1 MKTANVYEIER
12 ALQQPITPQQR
23 QTAAANNPV
32 AALLAQRLDGV
43 EGSLRTK
50 MQTPPPPQGTVMNQ
64 YYQWPQQQ
72 PEMGLAQPGLEQM
85 AQQYASG
92 GLVAF
97 ADGGPVYD
105 VDGGDAYADGGLA
118 TMLPMGYADED
129 DMPIYGYSQGEEVKL
144 HQYPWR
150 TLGESVEP
158 IIVDDTAEDEDAFWE
173 DMPDVDKLEAQRIRE
188 RPTPSASDTAG
199 MSNDQPWPI
208 NPSAIQHPGF
218 DRGRGYLSEIG
229 DKISAAEQAIGERI
243 KGAGQRWSERLA
255 PITDKYSAREKEVQ
269 RLEGLPAAY
278 AAAMESGA
286 PMPSVYYEPTLSGE
300 DRKRQQQQEENT
312 AKQQERVDALEAS
325 NKQKKAT
332 PVSSANPVRSEGPGT
347 SMLSPAAWS
356 AERGAG
362 LTPSSA
368 EYSAGTP
375 TVVTDGQIDE
385 VNLDPNRNA
394 GAAAIVNSG
403 LSTDQ
408 QIAALAKYFQT
419 DTSEAMRIKGE
430 MEKEN
435 AHAGNVGIMAA
446 LANAL
451 GLGLGTY
458 GTGAARWGAGLA
470 GMAQGLM
477 SEEDRAA
484 KRQASINELG
494 LKIKEMEGSGT
505 RKAAET
511 ILKKREAAAE
521 RKQKLEDQLAL
532 EQVKGGYREK
542 VANIGAGAS
551 MRNKDVD
558 VANRGAGGLDQ
569 AKYAHILAE
578 AEKGAADYIKAN
590 YTDQGKPTPP
600 GIYDQVRQRL
610 IQERL
615 GQVGSVPQM
624 SVGTGGGSVTPD
636 LVVGPRT
643 SRGMFDPT
651 RGFTAYQ

>member
-511 ILKKREAAAE
+511 VLPQRAKAAAE
-521 RKQKLEDQLAL
+521 ADEERKALRLEAI
-532 EQVKGGYREK
+532 KGGYREK
-542 VANIGAGAS
+542 VANIGAGATRYS
-551 MRNKDVD
+551 ADQRA
-558 VANRGAGGLDQ
+558 ANRGAGGLNAYQ
-569 AKYAHILAE
+569 EAQLRVEAKKIAQEQFKTRPPTPANIAE
-578 AEKGAADYIKAN
+578 RDAYEQRVLQDLIRGYMGAPAGGGAGAAPTGRSIGRIQG
-590 YTDQGKPTPP
+590 DQ
-600 GIYDQVRQRL
+600 L
-610 IQERL
+610 I
-615 GQVGSVPQM
+615 S
-624 SVGTGGGSVTPD
+624 
-636 LVVGPRT
+636 
-643 SRGMFDPT
+643 
-651 RGFTAYQ
+651 

>member
-85 AQQYASG
+85 AQQYAAG

-118 TMLPMGYADED
+118 SMLPMGYAGED
-129 DMPIYGYSQGEEVKL
+129 DVPVFNGYAYGGNVLKSVFPATFDEEEYDAGEGDFGDVGSGAYGLSEEDVARDIRAKDIVQEREDAKHRMAEREAMQRYSAGPGDIVGKGVAGL
-144 HQYPWR
+144 KS
-150 TLGESVEP
+150 LGSGLV
-158 IIVDDTAEDEDAFWE
+158 DTAFIKDPNWE
-173 DMPDVDKLEAQRIRE
+173 ARKDPTERAKQEYEAVHGPVGEQKSSFSDRAGNVLEALG
-188 RPTPSASDTAG
+188 SLL
-199 MSNDQPWPI
+199 
-208 NPSAIQHPGF
+208 
-218 DRGRGYLSEIG
+218 GRNTE
-229 DKISAAEQAIGERI
+229 
-243 KGAGQRWSERLA
+243 
-255 PITDKYSAREKEVQ
+255 
-269 RLEGLPAAY
+269 
-278 AAAMESGA
+278 
-286 PMPSVYYEPTLSGE
+286 SGE

-312 AKQQERVDALEAS
+312 AKQQECVDALEAS

-332 PVSSANPVRSEGPGT
+332 PVSSTNPVRSEGPGT

-368 EYSAGTP
+368 EYSAGAP

-394 GAAAIVNSG
+394 GAAAIVDSG

-511 ILKKREAAAE
+511 VLSQRAKAAAE
-521 RKQKLEDQLAL
+521 ADEERKALRLEAI
-532 EQVKGGYREK
+532 KGANREK
-542 VANIGAGAS
+542 VANIGAGATRYS
-551 MRNKDVD
+551 ADQRA
-558 VANRGAGGLDQ
+558 ANRGAGGLNAYQ
-569 AKYAHILAE
+569 EAQLRVEAKKIAQEQFKTRPPTPANIAE
-578 AEKGAADYIKAN
+578 RDAYEQRVLQDLIRGYMGAPAGGGAGAAPTGRSIGRIQG
-590 YTDQGKPTPP
+590 DQ
-600 GIYDQVRQRL
+600 L
-610 IQERL
+610 I
-615 GQVGSVPQM
+615 S
-624 SVGTGGGSVTPD
+624 
-636 LVVGPRT
+636 
-643 SRGMFDPT
+643 
-651 RGFTAYQ
+651 

>member
-85 AQQYASG
+85 AQQYAAG

-118 TMLPMGYADED
+118 SMLPMGYAGED
-129 DMPIYGYSQGEEVKL
+129 DVPVYGYARGEEVKL

-158 IIVDDTAEDEDAFWE
+158 TIVDDTAEDEDAFWE
-173 DMPDVDKLEAQRIRE
+173 DMPDIDKLEDQGIRE
-188 RPTPSASDTAG
+188 RPTPSAASTAG

-218 DRGRGYLSEIG
+218 DKGRGYLSEIG

-243 KGAGQRWSERLA
+243 KGAGQRWGERLA
-255 PITDKYSAREKEVQ
+255 PITDKYSAREKEGQ

-286 PMPSVYYEPTLSGE
+286 PMPSVNYEPTISGE
-300 DRKRQQQQEENT
+300 DVKYK
-312 AKQQERVDALEAS
+312 KQQEDKTRNAAAHYDALEKPTTARRAS
-325 NKQKKAT
+325 
-332 PVSSANPVRSEGPGT
+332 VSVPSANPVRLASTSGIPG
-347 SMLSPAAWS
+347 LEPIPAEEERKKVAAQAGREVE
-356 AERGAG
+356 AEFSQPSTPAQAPEQRAIAQQIVESK
-362 LTPSSA
+362 LTA
-368 EYSAGTP
+368 
-375 TVVTDGQIDE
+375 
-385 VNLDPNRNA
+385 
-394 GAAAIVNSG
+394 
-403 LSTDQ
+403 DQ

-430 MEKEN
+430 MEKES
-435 AHAGNVGIMAA
+435 AHAGNVGIMAV

-451 GLGLGTY
+451 GMGLGTY
-458 GTGAARWGAGLA
+458 GTGAARWGAGLMA
-470 GMAQGLM
+470 GAQGMM
-477 SEEDRAA
+477 SEEDRAQ
-484 KRQASINELG
+484 KRQTALNELSM
-494 LKIKEMEGSGT
+494 KIKGMEGEGT

-511 ILKKREAAAE
+511 VLKKREAADE
-521 RKQKLEDQLAL
+521 RKQKIEDQLAL

-558 VANRGAGGLDQ
+558 IANRSAGDMNAYQRKQIEAKAVELGMKDYEQQIIGKQPDENLKNRLI
-569 AKYAHILAE
+569 AKYYQQLLNE
-578 AEKGAADYIKAN
+578 
-590 YTDQGKPTPP
+590 TPM
-600 GIYDQVRQRL
+600 G
-610 IQERL
+610 
-615 GQVGSVPQM
+615 
-624 SVGTGGGSVTPD
+624 VTPD

>member
-97 ADGGPVYD
+97 AEGGHTGYGDEDNMLFDTDGSNGYA
-105 VDGGDAYADGGLA
+105 GYADGGLA

-129 DMPIYGYSQGEEVKL
+129 DMPIFNGYADGGPTLRSIFPATFDEDEYDAGEGDFGDVGSGAYGLTERDIARDVRAKDIVQEREDAKHRMAEREAMQRYSAGPGDIVGKGVAGL
-144 HQYPWR
+144 KS
-150 TLGESVEP
+150 LGSGLV
-158 IIVDDTAEDEDAFWE
+158 DTAFIKDPNWE
-173 DMPDVDKLEAQRIRE
+173 ARKDPTERAKQEYEAVHGPVGEQKSSFSDRAGNVLEALG
-188 RPTPSASDTAG
+188 SLL
-199 MSNDQPWPI
+199 
-208 NPSAIQHPGF
+208 
-218 DRGRGYLSEIG
+218 GRNTE
-229 DKISAAEQAIGERI
+229 
-243 KGAGQRWSERLA
+243 
-255 PITDKYSAREKEVQ
+255 
-269 RLEGLPAAY
+269 
-278 AAAMESGA
+278 
-286 PMPSVYYEPTLSGE
+286 SGE

-332 PVSSANPVRSEGPGT
+332 PVSSTNPVRSEGPGT

-368 EYSAGTP
+368 EYSVGAP

-511 ILKKREAAAE
+511 VLSQRAKAAAE
-521 RKQKLEDQLAL
+521 ADEERKALRLEAI
-532 EQVKGGYREK
+532 KGGYREK
-542 VANIGAGAS
+542 VANIGASAS

-558 VANRGAGGLDQ
+558 VANRGAGGNERLQVQKDQ
-569 AKYAHILAE
+569 VAAGLIAKAQEKVMLPPNSPGYMTALRSALSNALAL
-578 AEKGAADYIKAN
+578 APPSIQQMFPNIDSVMSAGGGGAGAAPTGRSIGRIQG
-590 YTDQGKPTPP
+590 DQ
-600 GIYDQVRQRL
+600 L
-610 IQERL
+610 I
-615 GQVGSVPQM
+615 S
-624 SVGTGGGSVTPD
+624 
-636 LVVGPRT
+636 
-643 SRGMFDPT
+643 
-651 RGFTAYQ
+651 